1 MLKRKIYRLREKLFK
16 YFFLAMDYSRK
27 FISVVENLAKFTFSI
42 FAVLFIGLFFYHIGF
57 WGLDHDG
64 FEVIPTYKI
73 VFLILFSSKF
83 IVEIVHLKKRRI
95 VNWLINGLMF
105 VFVLM
110 VFYANYLTTTTVSS
124 GMFANFTDQQSIIIA
139 SFVII
144 LSEINVLF
152 AAINSFQFPPSLI
165 FVLSFLF
172 IILIGSGLLML
183 PNALN
188 EPISYLEALFTSTS
202 AVCVTGLIVLDTATT
217 FTTLGKII
225 ILSLIQVGG
234 LGIMTFTGFFS
245 YVFTGGSSLR
255 DRFVLKDILST
266 ENLNNLFSVLIK
278 IILITFA
285 IELVGAVIIF
295 LNVPDS
301 TNDKLLFSIFHS
313 ISAFCNAGFS
323 TLPQGLF
330 TTEVV
335 NNYQIQTTIAFLI
348 IMGGI
353 GFPVI
358 LWCFRYV
365 ERVFINSVFKIRHL
379 KTSTLVKKDINTSI
393 VLSSTLILTVVGM
406 VLYYLFENESSLKGM
421 GSLQKLMVT
430 FFGSVSART
439 AGFNVTDISLWGY
452 PTVFM
457 MIFLMWVGASPG
469 STGGGIKTTTFVIAL
484 RTAFSF
490 IRGKKTLEMRN
501 REIGTGTLVRVM
513 VVITLSIVVIF
524 VGFMGLIISDPDKN
538 PVHLLFET
546 FSAFGTVGLSIV
558 NTSTL
563 TTNSKIIII
572 LLMFIGRVGP
582 LTLLTGLLV
591 TNRTKKYKYAVADVV
606 IN

>member
-1 MLKRKIYRLREKLFK
+1 
-16 YFFLAMDYSRK
+16 
-27 FISVVENLAKFTFSI
+27 
-42 FAVLFIGLFFYHIGF
+42 
-57 WGLDHDG
+57 
-64 FEVIPTYKI
+64 
-73 VFLILFSSKF
+73 
-83 IVEIVHLKKRRI
+83 
-95 VNWLINGLMF
+95 
-105 VFVLM
+105 
-110 VFYANYLTTTTVSS
+110 
-124 GMFANFTDQQSIIIA
+124 
-139 SFVII
+139 
-144 LSEINVLF
+144 
-152 AAINSFQFPPSLI
+152 
-165 FVLSFLF
+165 
-172 IILIGSGLLML
+172 ML

-202 AVCVTGLIVLDTATT
+202 AVCVTGLIVLDTATA

-266 ENLNNLFSVLIK
+266 ENLNSLFSVLMK

-301 TNDKLLFSIFHS
+301 VDDKLLFSIFHS

-323 TLPQGLF
+323 TLQQGLF
-330 TTEVV
+330 TTEVA
-335 NNYQIQTTIAFLI
+335 NNYQIQTTVALLI
-348 IMGGI
+348 ILGGI

-358 LWCFRYV
+358 LWFFRYV
-365 ERVFINSVFKIRHL
+365 ERFFINSVFKMRHL
-379 KTSTLVKKDINTSI
+379 KTSIVVKKDINISV
-393 VLSSTLILTVVGM
+393 VLSSTLILIGIGM
-406 VLYYLFENESSLKGM
+406 VLYYLFENDTSLKGM
-421 GSLQKLMVT
+421 GSFQKLMVT

-439 AGFNVTDISLWGY
+439 AGFNVADISLWGY

-457 MIFLMWVGASPG
+457 MIFLMWIGASPG
-469 STGGGIKTTTFVIAL
+469 STGGGIKTTTFAIAL

-490 IRGKKTLEMRN
+490 IRGKKTLEMHN

-513 VVITLSIVVIF
+513 VVITLSIMVIF
-524 VGFMGLIISDPDKN
+524 IGFMGLIISDPDKN

-582 LTLLTGLLV
+582 LTLLTGLFI
-591 TNRTKKYKYAVADVV
+591 TNRTKKYKYAVVDVV